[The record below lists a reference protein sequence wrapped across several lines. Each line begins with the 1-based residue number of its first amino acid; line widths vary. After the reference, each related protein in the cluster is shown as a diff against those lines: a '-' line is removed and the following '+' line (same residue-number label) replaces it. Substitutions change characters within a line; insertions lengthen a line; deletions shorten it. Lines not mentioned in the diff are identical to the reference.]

1 MCKKVLTRYSINVI
15 LISTSN
21 ITPSYLKFSYNFIL
35 VVRLLKRSESEF
47 IMTTKKSVKVDGEFL
62 TSLFE
67 NKANEILAKES
78 KKKATKKVST
88 EKSEVKAEKPKTKK
102 TVKATKKAD
111 TETVKKDEKITKKP
125 ATKKVTKKA
134 EKPAT
139 KKVTKKA
146 EKPATKKVTKKAEKP
161 AKEQAEK
168 PKKATKKAKA
178 EVEQEQEKALR
189 RIEKPLKIAKS
200 TYKVVTDINNYDE
213 LLKAVESEREIA
225 VAFDCSEVSKSD
237 YENIFHV
244 PYVNMKD
251 NFDVCE
257 PIFIGEKV
265 PRLVFASIYSEAL
278 WDLFPEEF
286 DLVSAILEK

>member
-1 MCKKVLTRYSINVI
+1 MKKTTAEVNA
-15 LISTSN
+15 N
-21 ITPSYLKFSYNFIL
+21 YLAN
-35 VVRLLKRSESEF
+35 
-47 IMTTKKSVKVDGEFL
+47 
-62 TSLFE
+62 LFE
-67 NKANEILAKES
+67 EKANEILEKEKKAT
-78 KKKATKKVST
+78 KKKATKKAETVAKAEIT
-88 EKSEVKAEKPKTKK
+88 EKAEKPKTVK
-102 TVKATKKAD
+102 KATKKA
-111 TETVKKDEKITKKP
+111 TEKVVKDKKITKKP
-125 ATKKVTKKA
+125 TKKVVKK
-134 EKPAT
+134 
-139 KKVTKKA
+139 
-146 EKPATKKVTKKAEKP
+146 
-161 AKEQAEK
+161 AEK

-200 TYKVVTDINNYDE
+200 TYKVASDITNYDE

-225 VAFDCSEVSKSD
+225 VAFDCSEVSKTD

-278 WDLFPEEF
+278 WDLFTTEF
-286 DLVSAILEK
+286 DLISAVLEK

>member
-21 ITPSYLKFSYNFIL
+21 IIPSYLKFSYNFIL

-67 NKANEILAKES
+67 TKANEILAKES
-78 KKKATKKVST
+78 KKKATKKVAT
-88 EKSEVKAEKPKTKK
+88 EKAEVKEEKQK

-111 TETVKKDEKITKKP
+111 TEKVVKDEKITKKP
-125 ATKKVTKKA
+125 ATKKVVKKA
-134 EKPAT
+134 EKPA
-139 KKVTKKA
+139 
-146 EKPATKKVTKKAEKP
+146 E
-161 AKEQAEK
+161 EQAEK

-178 EVEQEQEKALR
+178 EVEHEQKLR
-189 RIEKPLKIAKS
+189 KISKSLKVAKT
-200 TYKVVTDINNYDE
+200 TYKVVEDIKSYEE
-213 LLKAVESEREIA
+213 LLKAVEEGQEIA
-225 VAFDCSEVSKSD
+225 VAFDCSEVAKKD
-237 YENIFHV
+237 YEEIFHV

-251 NFDVCE
+251 NFDICE

-278 WDLFPEEF
+278 WDLFTTEF
-286 DLVSAILEK
+286 DLISAVLEK

>member
-1 MCKKVLTRYSINVI
+1 
-15 LISTSN
+15 
-21 ITPSYLKFSYNFIL
+21 
-35 VVRLLKRSESEF
+35 
-47 IMTTKKSVKVDGEFL
+47 MTTKKSVKVDGEFL

-67 NKANEILAKES
+67 TKANEILAKES
-78 KKKATKKVST
+78 KKKATKKVAT
-88 EKSEVKAEKPKTKK
+88 EKSEAKDEKPKTKK

-125 ATKKVTKKA
+125 ATKKV
-134 EKPAT
+134 
-139 KKVTKKA
+139 V
-146 EKPATKKVTKKAEKP
+146 KKAEKP

-168 PKKATKKAKA
+168 PKKAKA

-213 LLKAVESEREIA
+213 LLEAVESERGIA

-278 WDLFPEEF
+278 WDLFTDEF
-286 DLVSAILEK
+286 NLLSAVLEK

>member
-1 MCKKVLTRYSINVI
+1 MKKKT
-15 LISTSN
+15 TE
-21 ITPSYLKFSYNFIL
+21 IT
-35 VVRLLKRSESEF
+35 
-47 IMTTKKSVKVDGEFL
+47 GEFL
-62 TSLFE
+62 TNLIE
-67 NKANEILAKES
+67 QKADEMLAKEKAP
-78 KKKATKKVST
+78 KKKATKKVA
-88 EKSEVKAEKPKTKK
+88 EKSEVKEPKKK

-111 TETVKKDEKITKKP
+111 TEKVVKDEKITKKP
-125 ATKKVTKKA
+125 ATKKV
-134 EKPAT
+134 
-139 KKVTKKA
+139 V
-146 EKPATKKVTKKAEKP
+146 KKAEKP

-213 LLKAVESEREIA
+213 LLEAVESEREIA

-286 DLVSAILEK
+286 DLVSAVLEK

>member
-1 MCKKVLTRYSINVI
+1 MCKKLLTRYSINVI

-21 ITPSYLKFSYNFIL
+21 IIPSYLKFSYNFIL

-67 NKANEILAKES
+67 TKANEILAKES
-78 KKKATKKVST
+78 KKKATKKVAT

-102 TVKATKKAD
+102 TVKASKKAD
-111 TETVKKDEKITKKP
+111 TEKVVKDEKITKKP
-125 ATKKVTKKA
+125 ATKKVVKKA
-134 EKPAT
+134 EKPA
-139 KKVTKKA
+139 
-146 EKPATKKVTKKAEKP
+146 E
-161 AKEQAEK
+161 EQAEK

-178 EVEQEQEKALR
+178 EVEQEQELR
-189 RIEKPLKIAKS
+189 KISKSLKVAKT
-200 TYKVVTDINNYDE
+200 TYKVVEDIKSYEE
-213 LLKAVESEREIA
+213 LLKAVEEEREIA
-225 VAFDCSEVSKSD
+225 IAFDCSEVSKKD
-237 YENIFHV
+237 YEEIFHV

-251 NFDVCE
+251 NFDICE

-278 WDLFPEEF
+278 WDLFTTEF
-286 DLVSAILEK
+286 DLISAVLEK

>member
-1 MCKKVLTRYSINVI
+1 
-15 LISTSN
+15 
-21 ITPSYLKFSYNFIL
+21 
-35 VVRLLKRSESEF
+35 
-47 IMTTKKSVKVDGEFL
+47 MTTKKSVKVDGEFL

-78 KKKATKKVST
+78 KKKATKKIAT

-111 TETVKKDEKITKKP
+111 TEKVVKDEKITKKP
-125 ATKKVTKKA
+125 STKKV
-134 EKPAT
+134 
-139 KKVTKKA
+139 V
-146 EKPATKKVTKKAEKP
+146 KKAEKP
-161 AKEQAEK
+161 AKEQTEK
-168 PKKATKKAKA
+168 AKKVTKKAEKV
-178 EVEQEQEKALR
+178 EKVEQEHKQEKALR
-189 RIEKPLKIAKS
+189 KIEKPLKIAKS
-200 TYKVVTDINNYDE
+200 TYKLVSDITNYDE
-213 LLKAVESEREIA
+213 LLKAVEEEREIA
-225 VAFDCSEVSKSD
+225 IAFDCSEVSKSD

-278 WDLFPEEF
+278 WDLFTDEF
-286 DLVSAILEK
+286 YLLSAVLEK

>member
-1 MCKKVLTRYSINVI
+1 MS
-15 LISTSN
+15 
-21 ITPSYLKFSYNFIL
+21 
-35 VVRLLKRSESEF
+35 
-47 IMTTKKSVKVDGEFL
+47 TKKTTLVNGEFL
-62 TSLFE
+62 TNLFE
-67 NKANEILAKES
+67 QKAEEILVKEKAP
-78 KKKATKKVST
+78 KKKATKKVA
-88 EKSEVKAEKPKTKK
+88 EKSEVKEPKPKK

-111 TETVKKDEKITKKP
+111 TEKVVKDEKITKKP
-125 ATKKVTKKA
+125 AKKVVKKA
-134 EKPAT
+134 EKPA
-139 KKVTKKA
+139 
-146 EKPATKKVTKKAEKP
+146 E
-161 AKEQAEK
+161 EQAEK

-200 TYKVVTDINNYDE
+200 TYKVVSDITNYDE

-225 VAFDCSEVSKSD
+225 VAFDCSEVSKTD

-257 PIFIGEKV
+257 PVFIGDKI

-286 DLVSAILEK
+286 DLVSAVLEK

>member
-1 MCKKVLTRYSINVI
+1 MFFLNYIIAVLAECT
-15 LISTSN
+15 
-21 ITPSYLKFSYNFIL
+21 
-35 VVRLLKRSESEF
+35 ESEF
-47 IMTTKKSVKVDGEFL
+47 IMKKKTTEITGEFL
-62 TSLFE
+62 TNLIE
-67 NKANEILAKES
+67 QKADEMLAKEKAP
-78 KKKATKKVST
+78 KKKATKKV
-88 EKSEVKAEKPKTKK
+88 V
-102 TVKATKKAD
+102 
-111 TETVKKDEKITKKP
+111 
-125 ATKKVTKKA
+125 KKA
-134 EKPAT
+134 EKPA
-139 KKVTKKA
+139 
-146 EKPATKKVTKKAEKP
+146 EK
-161 AKEQAEK
+161 QAEK

-200 TYKVVTDINNYDE
+200 TYRVVSDITNYEE

-225 VAFDCSEVSKSD
+225 VAFDCSEVSKND

-286 DLVSAILEK
+286 DLVSAVLEK

>member
-1 MCKKVLTRYSINVI
+1 
-15 LISTSN
+15 
-21 ITPSYLKFSYNFIL
+21 
-35 VVRLLKRSESEF
+35 
-47 IMTTKKSVKVDGEFL
+47 MTTKKSVKVDGEFL

-67 NKANEILAKES
+67 TKANEILAKES
-78 KKKATKKVST
+78 KKKATKKVAT

-111 TETVKKDEKITKKP
+111 TEKVVKDEKITKKP
-125 ATKKVTKKA
+125 ATKKVVKKA
-134 EKPAT
+134 EKP
-139 KKVTKKA
+139 V
-146 EKPATKKVTKKAEKP
+146 E
-161 AKEQAEK
+161 EQAEK
-168 PKKATKKAKA
+168 PKKATKAKA
-178 EVEQEQEKALR
+178 EKVEQEQEKALR
-189 RIEKPLKIAKS
+189 KIEKPLKIAKS
-200 TYKVVTDINNYDE
+200 TYKVVSDITNYDE
-213 LLKAVESEREIA
+213 LLKAVEEEREIA
-225 VAFDCSEVSKSD
+225 VAFDCSEVSKND

-286 DLVSAILEK
+286 DLISAVLEK

>member
-1 MCKKVLTRYSINVI
+1 M
-15 LISTSN
+15 
-21 ITPSYLKFSYNFIL
+21 
-35 VVRLLKRSESEF
+35 
-47 IMTTKKSVKVDGEFL
+47 KKSTIVNGEYI

-67 NKANEILAKES
+67 EKANEILAKEKAP
-78 KKKATKKVST
+78 KKKATKKVV
-88 EKSEVKAEKPKTKK
+88 EKSEVKEPKKKTIKAKAEKVEK
-102 TVKATKKAD
+102 V
-111 TETVKKDEKITKKP
+111 EDEKITKKP
-125 ATKKVTKKA
+125 AKKVVKKA
-134 EKPAT
+134 EKPA
-139 KKVTKKA
+139 
-146 EKPATKKVTKKAEKP
+146 E
-161 AKEQAEK
+161 EQAEK

-200 TYKVVTDINNYDE
+200 TYKVVSDITNYDE

-257 PIFIGEKV
+257 PVFIGEKI

-286 DLVSAILEK
+286 DLVSAVLEK

>member
-1 MCKKVLTRYSINVI
+1 
-15 LISTSN
+15 
-21 ITPSYLKFSYNFIL
+21 
-35 VVRLLKRSESEF
+35 
-47 IMTTKKSVKVDGEFL
+47 MTTKKSVKVDGEFL

-67 NKANEILAKES
+67 TKANEILAKES

-111 TETVKKDEKITKKP
+111 TEKVVKDDEKITKKP
-125 ATKKVTKKA
+125 ATKKV
-134 EKPAT
+134 
-139 KKVTKKA
+139 V
-146 EKPATKKVTKKAEKP
+146 KKAEKP

-189 RIEKPLKIAKS
+189 RIKKPLKIAKS

-286 DLVSAILEK
+286 DLVSAVLEK

>member
-1 MCKKVLTRYSINVI
+1 
-15 LISTSN
+15 
-21 ITPSYLKFSYNFIL
+21 
-35 VVRLLKRSESEF
+35 
-47 IMTTKKSVKVDGEFL
+47 MTTKKSVKVDGEFL

-78 KKKATKKVST
+78 KKKATKKVAT
-88 EKSEVKAEKPKTKK
+88 EKSEVKEEKPKPKK
-102 TVKATKKAD
+102 TVKVTKKAD
-111 TETVKKDEKITKKP
+111 TEKVVKDDEKITKP
-125 ATKKVTKKA
+125 TKKVAKKA
-134 EKPAT
+134 EKP
-139 KKVTKKA
+139 V
-146 EKPATKKVTKKAEKP
+146 
-161 AKEQAEK
+161 KEQAEK

-178 EVEQEQEKALR
+178 EKVEQEQEKALR
-189 RIEKPLKIAKS
+189 KIEKPLKIAKN
-200 TYKVVTDINNYDE
+200 TYKLVSDITNYDE

-225 VAFDCSEVSKSD
+225 VAFDCSEVSKAD

-286 DLVSAILEK
+286 DLISAVLEK

>member
-21 ITPSYLKFSYNFIL
+21 IIPSYLKFSYNFIL

-67 NKANEILAKES
+67 TKANEILAKES
-78 KKKATKKVST
+78 KKKATKKVAT
-88 EKSEVKAEKPKTKK
+88 EKAEVKEEKPKTKK

-111 TETVKKDEKITKKP
+111 TEKVVKDEKIT
-125 ATKKVTKKA
+125 

-139 KKVTKKA
+139 KKVVKK
-146 EKPATKKVTKKAEKP
+146 
-161 AKEQAEK
+161 AEK

-178 EVEQEQEKALR
+178 EVEHEQELR
-189 RIEKPLKIAKS
+189 KISKSLKVAKT
-200 TYKVVTDINNYDE
+200 TYKVVEDIKSYEE
-213 LLKAVESEREIA
+213 LLKAVEEGREIA
-225 VAFDCSEVSKSD
+225 VAFDCSEVAKKD
-237 YENIFHV
+237 YEEIFHV

-251 NFDVCE
+251 NFDICE

-278 WDLFPEEF
+278 WDLFTTEF
-286 DLVSAILEK
+286 DLISAVLEK